1 MLYTCSNCTSL
12 QTLFNRCMAI
22 NCSVLFT
29 LYIDSLCCCLIWKLQ
44 SLHRLN
50 QSSDKFQVDEFYCL
64 TDILARRIAAIHPV
78 TTVCKIYRMNYE
90 PRKMQHH

>member
-1 MLYTCSNCTSL
+1 MLYSNCNSL

-29 LYIDSLCCCLIWKLQ
+29 LYIDSLCSCLIWKLQ
-44 SLHRLN
+44 SLHRPN

-64 TDILARRIAAIHPV
+64 TDILARRIAAIYPV
-78 TTVCKIYRMNYE
+78 TTVYE
-90 PRKMQHH
+90 SQFAWRCLNLKL